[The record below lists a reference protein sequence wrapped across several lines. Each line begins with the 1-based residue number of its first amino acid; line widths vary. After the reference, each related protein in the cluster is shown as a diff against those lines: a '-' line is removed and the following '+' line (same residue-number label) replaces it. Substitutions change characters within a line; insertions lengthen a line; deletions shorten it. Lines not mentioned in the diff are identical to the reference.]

1 MRIVVGALQRIK
13 LTKDE
18 IVRLS
23 KQYDLLAE
31 NGRILEIPKK
41 DKSEGGASKEDLL
54 FLSV

>member
-54 FLSV
+54 FFI